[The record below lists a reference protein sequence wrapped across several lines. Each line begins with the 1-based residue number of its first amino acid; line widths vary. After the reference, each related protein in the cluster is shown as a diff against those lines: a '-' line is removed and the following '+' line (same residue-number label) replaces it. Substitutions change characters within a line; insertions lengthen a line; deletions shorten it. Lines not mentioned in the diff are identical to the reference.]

1 MTEKEIFSTNLILS
15 TEFDR
20 YILEHP
26 EVADKIPLNAQIVLL
41 PEDDTKLCRINLE
54 IAESQREE
62 GQQVV
67 VVHIGSISSHVSRLK
82 NVSLEVK
89 KDIEERKT

>member
-41 PEDDTKLCRINLE
+41 PEDDTELCRINLE

-67 VVHIGSISSHVSRLK
+67 FVHIGSISSHVSRLK
-82 NVSLEVK
+82 NVRLEVK
-89 KDIEERKT
+89 VA

>member
-1 MTEKEIFSTNLILS
+1 MTEQEIFSTNLILS

-26 EVADKIPLNAQIVLL
+26 EIADKIPLNAQIVFL
-41 PEDDTKLCRINLE
+41 PEDDPELCRINLE
-54 IAESQREE
+54 IAEYQREE

-67 VVHIGSISSHVSRLK
+67 YVHIGAVSPHISRLK

-89 KDIEERKT
+89 VA

>member
-1 MTEKEIFSTNLILS
+1 MTEQEIFEKNLILS

-26 EVADKIPLNAQIVLL
+26 ELAEKIPLNAQVILL
-41 PEDDTKLCRINLE
+41 PEDDTELCRINLE
-54 IAESQREE
+54 ISEGQLEQ

-67 VVHIGSISSHVSRLK
+67 YVHIGSVAQQISRLK
-82 NVSLEVK
+82 DVNMELKVA
-89 KDIEERKT
+89 

>member
-1 MTEKEIFSTNLILS
+1 MTEQEVFSKNLILS

-26 EVADKIPLNAQIVLL
+26 EVADKIPLNAQIVFF
-41 PEDDTKLCRINLE
+41 PEDDPELCSINLE
-54 IAESQREE
+54 IAELQREN

-67 VVHIGSISSHVSRLK
+67 IVHIGAISSHVSRLK

-89 KDIEERKT
+89 VA

>member
-1 MTEKEIFSTNLILS
+1 MTEQEVFAKNLILS

-26 EVADKIPLNAQIVLL
+26 EVAEKIPLNAQVVLL
-41 PEDDTKLCRINLE
+41 PEDDKELCRINME
-54 IAESQREE
+54 ISEKQREK

-67 VVHIGSISSHVSRLK
+67 YVHIGTIAPPVSRLK

-89 KDIEERKT
+89 AEMR

>member
-1 MTEKEIFSTNLILS
+1 MTEQEIFAKNLILS

-26 EVADKIPLNAQIVLL
+26 EFAEKIPLNAQVVLL
-41 PEDDTKLCRINLE
+41 PEDDQEICKINTE
-54 IAESQREE
+54 IAEQQREE
-62 GQQVV
+62 DQQVV
-67 VVHIGSISSHVSRLK
+67 YVHIGKVAPQISRLT

-89 KDIEERKT
+89 VA